1 MAENLASFEQELQGK
16 AVEIVHHAC
25 RRDIREHG
33 CKTCILGVLLTP
45 AGLEIEQYM
54 LSWLTQAYNVIA
66 VRQPAPGTMFE
77 YPALRY
83 AQLYA
88 IQNNEP
94 VLYLHTKGAANPC
107 RTQRRILN
115 LWKNEFIDSKPAYEK
130 HLAEADVLLPF
141 SGPEQFTWLN
151 GFIAT
156 PKAYAAIPPIVLS
169 QDRYVYEELFRGSDL
184 RFYCNRLDNV
194 SRTETVDT
202 RPLMYH
208 EWRQC
213 PPYFVGAPLLKKIKQ
228 LIGKE

>member
-1 MAENLASFEQELQGK
+1 MAENLASFGQELQGK

-25 RRDIREHG
+25 RANIQGHG

-66 VRQPAPGTMFE
+66 IRQPAPGTLFE

-83 AQLYA
+83 AQLLA
-88 IQNNEP
+88 LQNNEP
-94 VLYLHTKGAANPC
+94 VLYLHTKGAANPG

-115 LWKNEFIDSKPAYEK
+115 LWRNEFVDSKPAYEQ
-130 HLAEADVLLPF
+130 HLPEADVLLPF
-141 SGPEQFTWLN
+141 SGPEHVTWLN

-169 QDRYVYEELFRGSDL
+169 QDRYVYEGLFEGSAL
-184 RFYCNRLDNV
+184 RFYCNRLDKI
-194 SRTETVDT
+194 SKTETVDT

-213 PPYFVGAPLLKKIKQ
+213 PPYFVGASLLTKIKQ
-228 LIGKE
+228 LLGK